1 MQGTSSH
8 RGTVS
13 FLRQCFVS
21 KGGEGTYAG
30 VVDRAVLDRG
40 KLNVFGT
47 EVVTYSCTQE
57 VSNKHTITSSEEDG
71 PLNPTV
77 EPALTVAVPV
87 WPGVAC
93 MSSS

>member
-1 MQGTSSH
+1 M
-8 RGTVS
+8 
-13 FLRQCFVS
+13 
-21 KGGEGTYAG
+21 
-30 VVDRAVLDRG
+30 VDRAVLDRG
-40 KLNVFGT
+40 KLNVFDT
-47 EVVTYSCTQE
+47 NMVTYSYTQE
-57 VSNKHTITSSEEDG
+57 ISDANTITSTEEDE